1 MAATQARMLQ
11 PGPAFDAVYAAVRS
25 ALPAAENDALQA
37 FRDDQF
43 ARFKRDGLPG
53 PKSEAWKYTPLAGF
67 NRLGLVA
74 PRAAPVDRGRLDA
87 YRVEGAVH
95 LVFVNGLFSAD
106 LSDSIPAE
114 RGLHV
119 APLSQALGT
128 GSPDAFLTALRN
140 PDEGRGLSA
149 LNVALASDGV
159 RIQVDRGVAVDR
171 PLHIVFVNIPT
182 DAGPP
187 LVNLHNAIDLAED
200 ARLDL
205 LETHLFL
212 DPGDTATNLVNR
224 IVLAEGAHLK
234 HDRLQVGD
242 ASGTLLGRAVCE
254 VSSGARLVQSV
265 ATLGGGLV
273 RNEIATT
280 LRGRGAEALFNGLYL
295 GRGRQHQDNTLQIE
309 HAAPGCHSDQFYKGV
324 LDEQAHAV
332 FAGRIMVH
340 RIAQQTN
347 AYQANNN
354 LLLSPDVAIDTK
366 PELEIFADDVKCSHG
381 ATAGDLDE
389 RELFYLRSR
398 GIPPAIARSLLTFAF
413 TGEVLDRFSLEA
425 AKALV
430 RREIV
435 TWLPDGESPL
445 EWA

>member
-1 MAATQARMLQ
+1 MTVMRARTLE
-11 PGPAFDAVYAAVRS
+11 PGPAFDAVYAAAQS
-25 ALPAAENDALQA
+25 ALPAAENEGVRAL
-37 FRDDQF
+37 RDDQF
-43 ARFKRDGLPG
+43 ARFKRAGLPG
-53 PKSEAWKYTPLAGF
+53 PKTEAWKYTSLAAF
-67 NRLGLVA
+67 NRMGFRPPSRVS
-74 PRAAPVDRGRLDA
+74 VDRRRLEPFRLAD
-87 YRVEGAVH
+87 VDH
-95 LVFVNGLFSAD
+95 LVFVNGAFAAD
-106 LSDSIPAE
+106 LSDELPTSGGVHA
-114 RGLHV
+114 L
-119 APLSQALGT
+119 PLSRAVGNGT
-128 GSPDAFLTALRN
+128 SDVFATTLRE
-140 PDEGRGLSA
+140 PDEDRGLSF
-149 LNVALASDGV
+149 LNAALASDGV
-159 RIQVDRGVAVDR
+159 RLRVDRGVDEDR
-171 PLHIVFVNIPT
+171 PLHLLFVST
-182 DAGPP
+182 AGADGPS
-187 LVNLHNAIDLAED
+187 LVNVRNLIELAAD

-212 DPGDTATNLVNR
+212 EPGDTATNLVNR
-224 IVLAEGAHLK
+224 VVLAEGATLN
-234 HDRLQVGD
+234 HDRLQIGD
-242 ASGTLLGRAVCE
+242 PSGTLLGRNVCQ
-254 VSSGARLVQSV
+254 VAAGARLTQSV

-273 RNEIATT
+273 RNEIAAKLT
-280 LRGRGAEALFNGLYL
+280 GRGAEALFNGLYL
-295 GRGRQHQDNTLQIE
+295 ARGKQHHDNTLQIE

-324 LDEQAHAV
+324 LDDHAHAV

-340 RIAQQTN
+340 QIAQQTN